1 MAHQRRDR
9 VGLVIAHQD
18 AQVTLPI
25 CDAML
30 SCIASAVDTSYTQ
43 HNRTNG
49 STVSLVHGNMADRK
63 LFSVSIYP
71 TRTIV
76 LWERP
81 TRQELFDFAL
91 ANLELLLKPAHAL
104 GTWFDDWNQ
113 VHVLDVV
120 LLVPD
125 RDAAL
130 ALALCHGQIAIFDLE
145 SRCEIPVPHQSEILL
160 ASHAGGANV

>member
-1 MAHQRRDR
+1 MANQQCER
-9 VGLVIAHQD
+9 VNMVPAHEC
-18 AQVTLPI
+18 AQVTLET
-25 CDAML
+25 CDAKL
-30 SCIASAVDTSYTQ
+30 SCIASAVDAAFTL
-43 HNRTNG
+43 HNQTNG
-49 STVSLVHGNMADRK
+49 STVSLIDGNMADRE

-120 LLVPD
+120 LLIPD

-130 ALALCHGQIAIFDLE
+130 ALALCYGQIAIFDLE
-145 SRCEIPVPHQSEILL
+145 SRREIPVSRPSQARSPNGT
-160 ASHAGGANV
+160 GGDNA